1 MRKKTRRE
9 FNISPFLILIIFF
22 VFFLYSFIFVDRQV
36 RPVVE
41 VLSEIEARIMGTQSI
56 NEGVTNAILKENVKY
71 DDLVNITKDEQG
83 NISLIQANTMGMNL
97 FASDITALV
106 QNSLE
111 AFGKKPVKIPL
122 GTVLGSQI
130 FANYGPKFNIE
141 IIPAGAVMVDF
152 FSEFKQAGIN
162 QTIHRIYVK
171 VDTKVQVIIP
181 FSNKFVEIGSE
192 VPIAETIIV
201 GDVPDTYIYVPDFE
215 NKDFLEFY
223 K

>member
-1 MRKKTRRE
+1 
-9 FNISPFLILIIFF
+9 
-22 VFFLYSFIFVDRQV
+22 
-36 RPVVE
+36 
-41 VLSEIEARIMGTQSI
+41 
-56 NEGVTNAILKENVKY
+56 
-71 DDLVNITKDEQG
+71 
-83 NISLIQANTMGMNL
+83 
-97 FASDITALV
+97 
-106 QNSLE
+106 
-111 AFGKKPVKIPL
+111 
-122 GTVLGSQI
+122 
-130 FANYGPKFNIE
+130 
-141 IIPAGAVMVDF
+141 MVDF